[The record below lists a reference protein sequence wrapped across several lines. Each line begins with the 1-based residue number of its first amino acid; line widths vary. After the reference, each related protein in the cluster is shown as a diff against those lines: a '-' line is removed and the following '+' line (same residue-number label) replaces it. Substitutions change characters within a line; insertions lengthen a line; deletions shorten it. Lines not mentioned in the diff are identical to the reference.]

1 LKLKKKKVWKEGRSW
16 SGEEK
21 KEKKRKRNG
30 RPRGQSCFASSS
42 SLTEKKSQMEQT
54 QGG

>member
-21 KEKKRKRNG
+21 KKKKKRRKG
-30 RPRGQSCFASSS
+30 RPRGQSCFVSS

>member
-21 KEKKRKRNG
+21 KRRKG
-30 RPRGQSCFASSS
+30 RPRGQSCFVSSS